1 MRPKST
7 ISGITIQSFGWSNY
21 REFSVVLVVPKAS
34 EINGKHGS
42 VLCELWTK
50 SGTSRLTYLK
60 SSLSG
65 VIFGAS

>member
-34 EINGKHGS
+34 EINGKRGS
-42 VLCELWTK
+42 VLCELW